1 MFRKLFATFAVIL
14 GSFTIAIAANLPL
27 ITTPIPASDIQ
38 AALNSLI
45 RSINSGVGGL
55 INAQTAAVSTTA
67 TTVET
72 TLQQF
77 SVPANTLS
85 TAGQSLRAT
94 CWGTTG
100 ADSNNK
106 TVKLYFGSS
115 VISTGAYGGNAQSWW
130 LDFMVMRRT
139 ATTQGLIM
147 RGTAGT
153 GSLTPVAVLSADGAE
168 TLTAAVLIKCTGT
181 NGTASAS
188 DITAQGLIVESIK

>member
-1 MFRKLFATFAVIL
+1 MFRKLFATTAVIL

-77 SVPANTLS
+77 SVPANTLA

-94 CWGTTG
+94 CWGATG
-100 ADSNNK
+100 ADTNTK
-106 TVKLYFGSS
+106 TTKLYFGSS
-115 VISTGAYGGNAQSWW
+115 VITTATEASNAQKWW
-130 LDFMVMRRT
+130 LDFIVMRRT
-139 ATTQGLIM
+139 ATTQGIVM
-147 RGTAGT
+147 RGQAGT
-153 GSLTPVAVLSADGAE
+153 GSVTPLAPVVADASE
-168 TLTAAVLIKCTGT
+168 TLTGAVLIKCTGT

-188 DITAQGLIVESIK
+188 DITANGLIVELIK